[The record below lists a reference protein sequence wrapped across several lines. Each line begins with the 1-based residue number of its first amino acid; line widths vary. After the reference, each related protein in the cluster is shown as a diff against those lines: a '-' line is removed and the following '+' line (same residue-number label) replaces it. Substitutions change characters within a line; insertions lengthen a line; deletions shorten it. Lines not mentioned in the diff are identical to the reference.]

1 MLTKPL
7 ISDILSAILL
17 SIFSYQTYFRMK
29 ALKTRLRQFDHW
41 RRGWMSNLEPT
52 LYRLINNNRLSQKA
66 LVEKP
71 DVKSILIVRNNKR
84 IGNMYFLIPFVR
96 QMRAQYPDAKL
107 TLMLNQP
114 WQGEVFAN
122 MGVDEIVYSHFSFK
136 EIVSCLK
143 SVFTLRKNDYDLI
156 IAPYRSTGDAV
167 LVSVLASKNKVA
179 EHHLGSDV
187 AFTHTF
193 QKDDDLHH
201 TALTSL
207 YLIKALGN
215 TLILPVA
222 HQIELSQEEITAGQD
237 AVAGLYSGE
246 DRVCAF
252 FRGARGA
259 KQLSNAEWT
268 DILNKFEQ
276 ESERPIKWVE
286 ILSPD
291 ITSPLKPDYATYSNK
306 NMRILA
312 SFLKN
317 TDGFI
322 CCDTGPLHLADAAD
336 VKCYGLYN
344 KTDPRTF
351 GVIGAQ
357 SINIT
362 DFNTPSKGHNELVE
376 AL

>member
-1 MLTKPL
+1 
-7 ISDILSAILL
+7 
-17 SIFSYQTYFRMK
+17 MK

-52 LYRLINNNRLSQKA
+52 LYRLINNNRLSQKD

-143 SVFTLRKNDYDLI
+143 SVFTLKKNDYDLI
-156 IAPYRSTGDAV
+156 VAPYRSTGDAV
-167 LVSVLASKNKVA
+167 LVSVLAGKNKVA

-237 AVAGLYSGE
+237 AMAGLYSGE

-252 FRGARGA
+252 FRGAA
-259 KQLSNAEWT
+259 VPSSSLM
-268 DILNKFEQ
+268 LNGQ
-276 ESERPIKWVE
+276 
-286 ILSPD
+286 
-291 ITSPLKPDYATYSNK
+291 
-306 NMRILA
+306 
-312 SFLKN
+312 
-317 TDGFI
+317 
-322 CCDTGPLHLADAAD
+322 
-336 VKCYGLYN
+336 
-344 KTDPRTF
+344 TF
-351 GVIGAQ
+351 
-357 SINIT
+357 
-362 DFNTPSKGHNELVE
+362 
-376 AL
+376 